1 MSYFGYKRG
10 DKPRVNWGGLAEKF
24 SQDLLA
30 EKASRDQR
38 KKAIADSQA
47 KELAELDKQATT
59 PSTSINSEIIKSS
72 NDARQAYLTNVRL
85 MRRGLIK
92 PSAARAG
99 QQRLA
104 DGYKMYNQYMTTWG
118 EEYQKFVTDRADKAT
133 DFDDVIQND
142 QFKFGNVEQ
151 WGLVVDPNN
160 MTLFMGE
167 KDENGDV
174 DMSKTVDMANIVN
187 MNKDFND
194 AFDAITYY
202 NNLGDKIVGVIE
214 TSELL
219 KFSDYELNQIYEN
232 YYEMG
237 DPQAFIDAV
246 DAAKAS
252 GDYSAVQGIDELAS
266 DGSGLT
272 DLGMAYYNLFK
283 TIDASLGSVND
294 RDRTDVLT
302 EIGYNIV
309 EDGLVDLQTLQ
320 TDAKYNK
327 DGSKDIYYYRDEQ
340 GLLQP
345 YLSES
350 QNREFEKDGLL
361 RALAAKDFQIESQKV
376 IKDSKS
382 GGNGDNSPVSSFN
395 SRNYILLAEMY
406 RPGSTDVFNSA
417 VSGIASNVK
426 VDSGEIQIQG
436 GNYVTGFKNNQQVS
450 LPDLTGDPD
459 FPDAN
464 DKFKSLSFGE
474 KQSWLT
480 ALSAGSPGNLIST
493 AQSSAPDKPGEW
505 AILIKDFER
514 ELGGAIDLNNTSQGS
529 TYKLATTAA
538 LDLSSYTNSYFEDEY
553 SLNEIGQMQ
562 NAKSANSNYG
572 GVATTLTSTLKGAA
586 QEADKIASDGSLTPQ
601 EQQNA
606 RDLASQIR
614 SLSITDGSGK
624 TSFNDGLYIVK
635 VNGII
640 GGYTTSGEIT
650 PTNHNMSD
658 VYRKLEMA
666 FQDILNN

>member
-30 EKASRDQR
+30 EKAARDQR
-38 KKAIADSQA
+38 KKSIADSQA

-59 PSTSINSEIIKSS
+59 PSTSINTEIIKSS

-160 MTLFMGE
+160 MTLLMGN

-219 KFSDYELNQIYEN
+219 KFSDYEMNQIYEN

-246 DAAKAS
+246 DAAKES

-272 DLGMAYYNLFK
+272 DLGMAYYNMFT
-283 TIDASLGSVND
+283 TIDASLGAVND

-309 EDGLVDLQTLQ
+309 KDGEVDLQTLQ

-327 DGSKDIYYYRDEQ
+327 EGSKDIYYYRDEQ
-340 GLLQP
+340 NLLQP

-350 QNREFEKDGLL
+350 QNKAFEKDGLL

-376 IKDSKS
+376 IKDAS
-382 GGNGDNSPVSSFN
+382 GGSGNNGPVSSFN

-426 VDSGEIQIQG
+426 VDSGEIQIQD

-480 ALSAGSPGNLIST
+480 ALSAGSPGNLISP

-505 AILIKDFER
+505 EILIRDFER
-514 ELGGAIDLNNTSQGS
+514 ELGGAIDLNNTNQGS

-538 LDLSSYTNSYFEDEY
+538 LDLTSYTNDYFEDEY
-553 SLNEIGQMQ
+553 SLNETGQMQ
-562 NAKSANSNYG
+562 NAKTARSGYG

-586 QEADKIASDGSLTPQ
+586 QEVDKIASDGSLTPQ
-601 EQQNA
+601 EQQKA

-614 SLSITDGSGK
+614 NLNIIDGSNG
-624 TSFNDGLYIVK
+624 TSFNDDKYIVN
-635 VNGII
+635 VTGTI
-640 GGYTTSGEIT
+640 GGRTVAGQVT
-650 PTNHNMSD
+650 PTAHSMSE
-658 VYRKLEMA
+658 VYEALEMGV
-666 FQDILNN
+666 QDILNN

>member
-294 RDRTDVLT
+294 RDRTDVIT

-382 GGNGDNSPVSSFN
+382 GGGGGGGGNPQFNSSSFLN
-395 SRNYILLAEMY
+395 VAKMY
-406 RPGSTDVFNSA
+406 RPIDDGTYNSA
-417 VSGIASNVK
+417 VGNVAGD
-426 VDSGEIQIQG
+426 VGVNAGEIQLSG
-436 GNYVTGFKNNQQVS
+436 GYGSSGQLENTITGFSNNVS
-450 LPDLTGDPD
+450 ISGVELT
-459 FPDAN
+459 N
-464 DKFKSLSFGE
+464 EEFKALSFEDKKSMLGRI
-474 KQSWLT
+474 KT
-480 ALSAGSPGNLIST
+480 GSPDGYISPAQANWPGNK
-493 AQSSAPDKPGEW
+493 DEW
-505 AILIKDFER
+505 EILIRDFEN
-514 ELGGAIDLNNTSQGS
+514 ELGKTINLSNSTLGI
-529 TYKLATTAA
+529 TYKLSEAEAFNFQTYS
-538 LDLSSYTNSYFEDEY
+538 SSYFSSEYGMSDEATKLYNAKESGNNNYGVLLSNINTKLNKMAEDAEDISKNG
-553 SLNEIGQMQ
+553 SLSASQRNAAEQLANEI
-562 NAKSANSNYG
+562 S
-572 GVATTLTSTLKGAA
+572 
-586 QEADKIASDGSLTPQ
+586 SLTVKDAGGFKI
-601 EQQNA
+601 NV
-606 RDLASQIR
+606 SGQIGNTMVQ
-614 SLSITDGSGK
+614 SHVSADGEELSILWDA
-624 TSFNDGLYIVK
+624 
-635 VNGII
+635 
-640 GGYTTSGEIT
+640 
-650 PTNHNMSD
+650 
-658 VYRKLEMA
+658 LERA
-666 FQDILNN
+666 FKDIENK